1 MLAMPEINYIKHLRE
16 NEDLTI
22 AEISRRLGCNWRT
35 AKKYADGDIEIGQ
48 LPKAKTGMM
57 YEEVYGEIIDCWLT
71 EDAKLKKKQRRTAKK
86 MFEQLRDEHGFKG
99 SYRTV
104 CDYVQNRKLELKI
117 EKATRYER
125 LEHPPGEA
133 QVDYGNMKVVK
144 NGSYKDVKVLYLSF
158 PHSNVAFAC
167 PLPAENT
174 ECFLQGLK
182 TTFQQ
187 AGGVP
192 SVLRIDNLSAAVA
205 TIGKGENR
213 KYTDSFLAFQAQYG
227 FEIQACNPYSGHEK
241 GNVEKKVGYTRN
253 NLFLP
258 EPTMESFEQLAS
270 WLEKKLIEDRNRV
283 HYDKGVLIDELW
295 QEDKQKLKALP
306 KQDFSI
312 YEIAQSTVNKYGEI
326 TFDNEKIYIP
336 NVKINQVIT
345 IKKEWDTFV
354 CIDKNGEMI
363 FEGFRPY
370 MNHST
375 PIPWKSIFDDWITKP
390 RAVKYSRHVKHLP
403 EKVQHYLLYT
413 NAEIKNRLKGLKDIL
428 QKGYT
433 LEEVSNVLN
442 DESRYERDP
451 HELRYLMD
459 AHKLNNINTSYE
471 YTPSVLVNYE
481 TDLSSYDKLLGQ
493 AVSS

>member
-22 AEISRRLGCNWRT
+22 TEISRKLGCNWRT
-35 AKKYADGDIEIGQ
+35 AKKYADGDIEIGS
-48 LPKAKTGMM
+48 LPKIKTGMM
-57 YEEVYGEIIDCWLT
+57 YEEVYVEIVDCWLT
-71 EDAKLKKKQRRTAKK
+71 EDTKLKKKQRRTAKK
-86 MFEQLRDEHGFKG
+86 MFEQLRNEHEFKG

-104 CDYVQNRKLELKI
+104 CNYVQDRKLDLKI
-117 EKATRYER
+117 EKTTRYER

-144 NGSYKDVKVLYLSF
+144 DGAYKDVKVLYLSF
-158 PHSNVAFAC
+158 PHSNAAFAC

-174 ECFLQGLK
+174 EYFLEGLK
-182 TTFQQ
+182 TLFHQV
-187 AGGVP
+187 GGVP
-192 SVLRIDNLSAAVA
+192 TVLRIDNLSAAVA

-241 GNVEKKVGYTRN
+241 GNVEKKVGYIRN
-253 NLFLP
+253 NVFLP
-258 EPTMESFEQLAS
+258 EPVMENFKQLTS
-270 WLEKKLIEDRNRV
+270 WLENKMKEDRNGI
-283 HYDKGVLIDELW
+283 HYEKGILIDELW
-295 QEDKQKLKALP
+295 KEDEKKLKALP
-306 KQDFSI
+306 EKDVSI
-312 YEIAQSTVNKYGEI
+312 YEITQSTVNKYGEI
-326 TFDNEKIYIP
+326 TLDNQKIYIP
-336 NVKINQVIT
+336 NVQINKVVV
-345 IKKEWDTFV
+345 IKKEWDTFICV
-354 CIDKNGEMI
+354 DKDGEVI

-370 MNHST
+370 MNQST
-375 PIPWKSIFDDWITKP
+375 PIPWESIFDDWITKP

-403 EKVQHYLLYT
+403 EKVQQYLLYS
-413 NAEIKNRLKGLKDIL
+413 NAEVKNRLKGLKDIL

-433 LEEVSNVLN
+433 LDEVSSVLN

-459 AHKLNNINTSYE
+459 AHKLSTTGANNE
-471 YTPSVLVNYE
+471 YTPSVLVDYE
-481 TDLSSYDKLLGQ
+481 TDLSNYNKLLGQ